1 MNDYICHI
9 SMVLKSKIQLLKGVK
24 NVLACIL

>member
-9 SMVLKSKIQLLKGVK
+9 SMVLKSKNQLLKGVK
-24 NVLACIL
+24 NVLASTL